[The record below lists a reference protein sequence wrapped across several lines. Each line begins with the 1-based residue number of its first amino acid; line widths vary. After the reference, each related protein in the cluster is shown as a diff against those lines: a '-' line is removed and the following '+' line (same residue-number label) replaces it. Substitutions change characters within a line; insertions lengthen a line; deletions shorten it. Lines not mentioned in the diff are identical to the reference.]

1 MREWNETLAK
11 LTKLAGNEACIE
23 CDACPLNGLLLNIDG
38 YSMRRSILPWM
49 SYREWAYKATIASMS
64 DVVVSGGK
72 PLAILYSVGCRE
84 ESSLIEVAKGVGE
97 ASSYLGS
104 QVLKGDTNKAEVEP
118 WIDVAS
124 IGSVY
129 KEIVR
134 RKGAREGDVLLQV
147 GYLGYG
153 TLSEKIMRG
162 EVRDVEGKALE
173 KTKRPH
179 LEVMAYRPISLF
191 ATSSSDNSDGWV
203 STLYNIIDSSNVK
216 IELEKVVVDPD
227 LIEYVK
233 EEEAIKSWEDYSF
246 AVTVPPESLE
256 EFMKECKALGIACFP
271 VGRVSKG
278 YGLYYKGVPV
288 KDEGWSW

>member
-1 MREWNETLAK
+1 MRKWNETLTK
-11 LTKLAGNEACIE
+11 LMRLAGNEVCIAY
-23 CDACPLNGLLLNIDG
+23 DACPLNGLLLNIDG

-49 SYREWAYKATIASMS
+49 SYSEWAYKATIASMS
-64 DVVVSGGK
+64 DVIVSGGK
-72 PLAILYSVGCRE
+72 PMAILYSVGCNE

-104 QVLKGDTNKAEVEP
+104 RVLKGDANKAEVEP

-124 IGSVY
+124 VGSVY
-129 KEIVR
+129 KKIVC
-134 RKGAREGDVLLQV
+134 RKGAKEGDMLLQV

-162 EVRDVEGKALE
+162 EVRDIEEKALE

-191 ATSSSDNSDGWV
+191 ATSSSDNSDGWI

-216 IELEKVVVDPD
+216 VELERVVVDPD
-227 LIEYVK
+227 LMEYVK

-246 AVTVPPESLE
+246 AVTVPPEGFE
-256 EFMKECKALGIACFP
+256 EFMKECKALGIACFS